1 MDRLTLEVAGPQHRA
16 PSPPR
21 SDRVPAFLPPDAP
34 LAMPVQALWEARAR
48 AQRPA
53 TARASFALRRLYVIT
68 AAAVMTTA
76 AAYEMYNVL
85 KVSGVTLL
93 EALLLVLFVALFA
106 WIAFSFASGLAGFL
120 CLLARRRNDLDMD
133 TDGPLP
139 ELRSSNALLVP
150 TYNEEPRRVL
160 SRLQA
165 IYESVEQTG
174 RLAHFDVFILS
185 DTTDPDIWVEEE
197 SALLALRERVG
208 PERIYYR
215 HRTKNTE
222 RKAGNISDWVRRF
235 GSRYDHMIVLDA
247 DSLMAGD
254 TIVRLAAA
262 MERLPAVG
270 LIQTLPV
277 IVNGRTLFARLQ
289 QFAGRVYGPMI
300 AAGIAWW
307 HGSEGN
313 YWGHNAIIRVA
324 AFAEHA
330 GLPTMR
336 GRSPFGGHILSHD
349 FVEAA
354 LMRRA
359 GWGIHMV
366 PELGGS
372 FEEAPPTMTDYALRD
387 RRWCQG
393 NMQHL
398 GVLPARGLHWVSRL
412 HLLTGIGSYITAP
425 LWLMSLLI
433 GLLVSLY
440 AQFVPPDYFPADFSL
455 FPQWPAQDPIRA
467 AWVFAATMAVL
478 LVPKLL
484 AYLVLLTRPA
494 ERRGSGGGF
503 RAFGSLLLET
513 VISGLSAPV
522 MMLFQSRAMV
532 QIMAGHDAG
541 WQVQRRDDGSVPFG
555 ELVRR
560 YGPHTLMG
568 LALAAAAFAVS
579 TSLFLWMTP
588 VIIGLLFAI
597 PTVAVTSLAS
607 LGTALRRA
615 GVFLIPEER
624 LAPPILERA
633 SVLAAE
639 IRDEEPQP
647 ALLRLARDPVLLDAH
662 MAMLQPLE
670 RARGD
675 VDVHL
680 AVAKAKLEDAATMH
694 QVTQFLNSR
703 EIYAV
708 LADAPSLQV
717 AMSKA
722 KPLV

>member
-1 MDRLTLEVAGPQHRA
+1 MQPT
-16 PSPPR
+16 S
-21 SDRVPAFLPPDAP
+21 FLPPELP
-34 LAMPVQALWEARAR
+34 LAMPVQSLREPHTRSP
-48 AQRPA
+48 RPA
-53 TARASFALRRLYVIT
+53 TSRPSFALRRLYVI
-68 AAAVMTTA
+68 AAAAAMTVA

-85 KVSGVTLL
+85 KVSGVTLP
-93 EALLLVLFVALFA
+93 EASLLVLFVALFA
-106 WIAFSFASGLAGFL
+106 WIAYSFASGLAGFL
-120 CLLARRRNDLDMD
+120 CLLGRRRNDLGMD
-133 TDGPLP
+133 TEGPLP

-174 RLAHFDVFILS
+174 HLAHFDVFILS
-185 DTTDPDIWVEEE
+185 DTTDPDIWIEEE
-197 SALLALRERVG
+197 SALLALRERLG
-208 PERIYYR
+208 TERIYYR
-215 HRTKNTE
+215 HRAKNTE

-235 GSRYDHMIVLDA
+235 GGGYEHMIVLDA

-262 MERLPAVG
+262 MERLPTVA

-277 IVNGRTLFARLQ
+277 VVNGRTLFARLQ

-300 AAGIAWW
+300 AAGVAWW

-324 AFAEHA
+324 AFAAHA

-359 GWGIHMV
+359 GWAVHMV

-425 LWLMSLLI
+425 LWLMFLLI

-440 AQFVPPDYFPADFSL
+440 AQFVPPDYFPSDFSL

-467 AWVFAATMAVL
+467 AWVFGATMAVL

-484 AYLVLLTRPA
+484 AYAAMLTRPA
-494 ERRGSGGGF
+494 ERRGSGGGI
-503 RAFGSLLLET
+503 RALLSLLLET
-513 VISGLSAPV
+513 VISGLAAPV
-522 MMLFQSRAMV
+522 MMVFQSRAMA
-532 QIMAGHDAG
+532 QILAGHDAG

-555 ELVRR
+555 ELLRQ
-560 YGPHTLMG
+560 YAPHTLMG
-568 LALAAAAFAVS
+568 VGLAAAAFAVS

-588 VIIGLLFAI
+588 VIVGLLFAI
-597 PTVAVTSLAS
+597 PTVAVTSQAG
-607 LGTALRRA
+607 LGIALRRA
-615 GVFLIPEER
+615 GLFLIPEER
-624 LAPPILERA
+624 AVPEILDRA
-633 SVLAAE
+633 NTLAAE
-639 IRDEEPQP
+639 NSGGTPQP
-647 ALLRLARDPVLLDAH
+647 ALLRLARDPMLLAAH
-662 MAMLQPLE
+662 VAMTEPVP
-670 RARGD
+670 RTRGD

-680 AVAKAKLEDAATMH
+680 AVARAKLEDAATLDEAM
-694 QVTQFLNSR
+694 QFLSLR
-703 EIYAV
+703 ETFAV
-708 LADAPSLQV
+708 LTDEATLRAAIGKQPDDQRTI
-717 AMSKA
+717 
-722 KPLV
+722 